1 MTGSLFQGL
10 LYTFNDSSPKPTKTA
25 ISMSNFFSGTGT
37 PSATPVSYDSNA
49 QRIFSVDVLR
59 GVALLGILIIS
70 IWEFGGFS
78 MNEQTGLQLSGKG
91 FHYNLFASISI
102 LFEGKMRA
110 LFSLI
115 FGAGIMLFLTR
126 PNQLSLA
133 NTHELYIRR
142 QMWLMAFGLVNA
154 FVLLWPGDI
163 LFQYGVMGILLFPFF
178 RMSRKGL
185 LIAAIIA
192 TLFYSGKMY
201 WNYADDKKTLS
212 KYKAVMLIEDKFKK
226 DSTARHNKDSMAGM
240 PKDSLRIRDSIGK
253 KTDTLNKIQQQ
264 DKRAW
269 EGMVKNL
276 KYDSTKAGVKEENK
290 AMRSGYGKVWDHV
303 LRRSQTKE
311 SVWLYK
317 IGVWDIG
324 SLMLLGMALLGYGFF
339 GSNYS
344 KTKYLL
350 FALIGI
356 AAGFLLAWGR
366 FEMNHHKLMDYEK
379 YIGKNFI
386 PPNQFFPVERLLMAV
401 GYASLIMWFIRINI
415 LQWLWG
421 ALGAVGRMAF
431 TNYLMQT
438 VICTLFFYGYG
449 FGYFGRLSQKELY
462 FLVAEIWLVQTVF
475 SVLWLRFYEYGPVE
489 WLWRWLSYGKRFP
502 NKKKT

>member
-1 MTGSLFQGL
+1 
-10 LYTFNDSSPKPTKTA
+10 
-25 ISMSNFFSGTGT
+25 MSNFFSGTGT
-37 PSATPVSYDSNA
+37 PSATPVSYDSNS

-59 GVALLGILIIS
+59 GLALLGILIIS

-78 MNEQTGLQLSGKG
+78 TNEQTGLQLTRKG
-91 FHYNLFASISI
+91 FDYNLFASISL

-178 RMSRKGL
+178 RLSKKGL
-185 LIAAIIA
+185 LIAAIIS
-192 TLFYSGKMY
+192 TLFYCGKMY
-201 WNYADDKKTLS
+201 WNYTDDKKTLG

-226 DSTARHNKDSMAGM
+226 DSTARHKKDSTAGM
-240 PKDSLRIRDSIGK
+240 SKDSLRIRDSIGK
-253 KTDTLNKIQQQ
+253 KTDTLTKIQRQE
-264 DKRAW
+264 KGAW
-269 EGMVKNL
+269 EGMVKGL
-276 KYDSTKAGVKEENK
+276 KYDSTKARVKEENK
-290 AMRSGYGKVWDHV
+290 AMRSGYGKVWGH
-303 LRRSQTKE
+303 LMERSQYKE
-311 SVWLYK
+311 ASWLYK
-317 IGVWDIG
+317 TGIWDIG
-324 SLMLLGMALLGYGFF
+324 SLMLLGMALFGFGFF
-339 GSNYS
+339 SNDYS
-344 KTKYLL
+344 KSKYLL

-356 AAGFLLAWGR
+356 ATGFLLAWGR
-366 FEMNHHKLMDYEK
+366 LEMSYHKMIDYEK
-379 YIGKNFI
+379 YIGKNFV

-401 GYASLIMWFIRINI
+401 GYASLIMWFIHINI
-415 LQWLWG
+415 LQWLWR

-431 TNYLMQT
+431 TNYFMQT
-438 VICTLFFYGYG
+438 IICTLLFYGYG
-449 FGYFGRLSQKELY
+449 FGYFGRLSLRELY
-462 FLVAEIWLVQTVF
+462 FLMAEIWLAQTVF

-489 WLWRWLSYGKRFP
+489 WLWRWLTYSKRFP
-502 NKKKT
+502 NKKKA